1 MDDLLLFKK
10 NLRDELKTYSP
21 YSFGYTST
29 IYKKD
34 GFVIKEIYLE
44 SELEK
49 SVKLNELLANCY
61 FVTRPRYGRYS
72 VPFIS
77 YDTFDKTLLLKFK
90 YMGKNLEESILHF
103 SAKELLK
110 IHKNITHALSVLD
123 KKISH
128 RDLHIANIFVD
139 KNTLEVS
146 IGDWGRGLLEPD
158 TEHEDYD
165 FYLYSFLRT
174 IKLSYFMKFYK
185 NIPINYKLLQKKID
199 NEMEYTKKK
208 FPHKPKSFYP
218 KLKLYIK
225 DRITKIM
232 IEQTSEYKKENYL
245 PEDIK
250 ELVKILL

>member
-1 MDDLLLFKK
+1 MEDLLLFKE
-10 NLRDELKTYSP
+10 NLRDELKSYSP

-29 IYKKD
+29 IYKK
-34 GFVIKEIYLE
+34 GNYVIKEIYLE
-44 SELEK
+44 STLEK
-49 SVKLNELLANCY
+49 SIKLNELLANCY
-61 FVTRPRYGRYS
+61 FATHPRYGRYS

-110 IHKNITHALSVLD
+110 IHKNITHALHIVN
-123 KKISH
+123 KKITH
-128 RDLHIANIFVD
+128 RDLHIANIFID
-139 KNTLEVS
+139 EKSLEVS

-165 FYLYSFLRT
+165 FYLFSFLRT

-185 NIPINYKLLQKKID
+185 KIPINYKVLQKKVN

-218 KLKLYIK
+218 KLKLYIT

-232 IEQTSEYKKENYL
+232 IEQTSEYKQEKYL

-250 ELVKILL
+250 ELLKILV

>member
-1 MDDLLLFKK
+1 METLLLFKK
-10 NLRDELKTYSP
+10 NLRDELKSYSP

-29 IYKKD
+29 IYKKGD
-34 GFVIKEIYLE
+34 YVIKEIYLE

-61 FVTRPRYGRYS
+61 FATHSRYGRYS

-77 YDTFDKTLLLKFK
+77 YDTFDKMLLLKFT
-90 YMGKNLEESILHF
+90 YMGKNLEESILDF

-110 IHKNITHALSVLD
+110 IHKNITHALSVLN
-123 KKISH
+123 KKVSH

-139 KNTLEVS
+139 KTSFAVS
-146 IGDWGRGLLEPD
+146 IGDWGRGLLESD

-165 FYLYSFLRT
+165 FYLYSFIRT
-174 IKLSYFMKFYK
+174 IKLAYFMKYYQK
-185 NIPINYKLLQKKID
+185 IPINYKLLQKKIN

-218 KLKLYIK
+218 KLKLYIT

-232 IEQTSEYKKENYL
+232 IEQTSEYKKENFL

-250 ELVKILL
+250 ELIKILL